1 LTLPRTIHGMT
12 QSHAMNFK
20 QNLTHQSSYFIFIN
34 SLTIMIEALQK
45 TLILLLLI
53 GLGLALRSKIK
64 NKTEISGIKEI
75 ILSIALPAT
84 VFIALMG
91 IKMSFSL
98 LIYPILILAFNF
110 FIFLLTPKILPIFG
124 IEKDSSSGRT
134 LTMLLPSLAPG
145 LSSFP
150 FINEFLGDDSL
161 ALAAMGDVGNKFFA
175 LNFLY
180 FVAMGMYLKNNHTD
194 TPDEKGKV
202 KSLLLSLVKEPI
214 NIIMLLAII
223 FLSFG
228 LNMTSLPTVVS
239 ELFTRASSLMT
250 PLVLIYIGM
259 AVQLKEGKIKL
270 VSSILLFRAGVTL
283 LFSTLII
290 TIFNIS
296 EPKMVLLAVV
306 VPLSSCSFWPFAH
319 ISGIN
324 LKEDNK
330 ELSKDRRT
338 FDMNLAVLILA
349 FSLPLSTILVMGIL
363 ASGEFFAHTS
373 TLLIFGL
380 FLTGLGLA
388 PHLVKKPFIKFSKA

>member
-1 LTLPRTIHGMT
+1 
-12 QSHAMNFK
+12 
-20 QNLTHQSSYFIFIN
+20 
-34 SLTIMIEALQK
+34 MIEALQK
-45 TLILLLLI
+45 TLLLLLLI

-64 NKTEISGIKEI
+64 SKTEITGIKEI

-110 FIFLLTPKILPIFG
+110 FIFFLTPVILPIFG
-124 IEKDSSSGRT
+124 IEKNSSASRT

-161 ALAAMGDVGNKFFA
+161 ALAAMGDIGNKFFA

-180 FVAMGMYLKNNHTD
+180 FVAMGMYLKNNHAELS
-194 TPDEKGKV
+194 DEKGKV

-223 FLSFG
+223 LLSFG

-259 AVQLKEGKIKL
+259 AVQFKEGKIKL
-270 VSSILLFRAGVTL
+270 VSSILLFRGGVTL
-283 LFSTLII
+283 LFSVLII

-324 LKEDNK
+324 LKEDNN
-330 ELSKDRRT
+330 ELSKERRT

-373 TLLIFGL
+373 TLLIFG
-380 FLTGLGLA
+380 FILTGFGLA
-388 PHLVKKPFIKFSKA
+388 PHLFKKPFFKFSKA

>member
-1 LTLPRTIHGMT
+1 
-12 QSHAMNFK
+12 
-20 QNLTHQSSYFIFIN
+20 
-34 SLTIMIEALQK
+34 MIEALQK

-98 LIYPILILAFNF
+98 LIYPILIVTFNF
-110 FIFLLTPKILPIFG
+110 FIFILTPSILPIFG

-134 LTMLLPSLAPG
+134 LIMLLPSLAPG

-150 FINEFLGDDSL
+150 FIKEFLGDDSL

-180 FVAMGMYLKNNHTD
+180 FVAMGMYLKNNHTETID
-194 TPDEKGKV
+194 DKGKV
-202 KSLLLSLVKEPI
+202 KSLVLSLVKEPI
-214 NIIMLLAII
+214 NIIMLLAIV

-270 VSSILLFRAGVTL
+270 VSSILLFRAGVTI
-283 LFSTLII
+283 LFSVLII

-324 LKEDNK
+324 LKEDNL
-330 ELSKDRRT
+330 EISRERRT
-338 FDMNLAVLILA
+338 FDMNFAVLILA

-363 ASGEFFAHTS
+363 ASGAFFTHTS

-380 FLTGLGLA
+380 ILTGLGLA
-388 PHLVKKPFIKFSKA
+388 PHLLKNPSVKFSKA

>member
-1 LTLPRTIHGMT
+1 MT

-20 QNLTHQSSYFIFIN
+20 QNLTHQSSHFIFIN

-110 FIFLLTPKILPIFG
+110 FIFLLTPKILPIFV
-124 IEKDSSSGRT
+124 IDKDSSYGRT

-150 FINEFLGDDSL
+150 FINEFLGDKSL

-194 TPDEKGKV
+194 APDEKSKV

-270 VSSILLFRAGVTL
+270 VSSILLFRAGITL

-290 TIFNIS
+290 IIFNIS

-319 ISGIN
+319 ISAIN

-330 ELSKDRRT
+330 ELSRERRT

-363 ASGEFFAHTS
+363 ASGEFFVHTS

-380 FLTGLGLA
+380 ILTGLGLA
-388 PHLVKKPFIKFSKA
+388 PHLVKKPFIKFSKV

>member
-1 LTLPRTIHGMT
+1 
-12 QSHAMNFK
+12 
-20 QNLTHQSSYFIFIN
+20 
-34 SLTIMIEALQK
+34 MIEAIQK
-45 TLILLLLI
+45 TLTLLLLI
-53 GLGLALRSKIK
+53 GLGLALRTKIK
-64 NKTEISGIKEI
+64 NKTEINGIKEI
-75 ILSIALPAT
+75 ILSVALPST

-91 IKMSFSL
+91 INISFSL
-98 LIYPILILAFNF
+98 LIYPILILSFNF
-110 FIFLLTPKILPIFG
+110 FIFLLTPKILPVFG
-124 IEKDSSSGRT
+124 IEKDSASGRT

-150 FINEFLGDDSL
+150 FINEFLGDESL

-180 FVAMGMYLKNNHTD
+180 FMAMRMYLNNHQNEASE
-194 TPDEKGKV
+194 EKGKV

-223 FLSFG
+223 FLSVG
-228 LNMTSLPTVVS
+228 LNMKSLPTIVS
-239 ELFTRASSLMT
+239 ELFNRASSLMT
-250 PLVLIYIGM
+250 PLVLIYIGL
-259 AVQLKEGKIKL
+259 AVQFKEGKIKL

-283 LFSTLII
+283 LFSVLII
-290 TIFNIS
+290 RIFNVTTPNLI
-296 EPKMVLLAVV
+296 LLAVV

-324 LKEDNK
+324 IKEDNK
-330 ELSKDRRT
+330 EVTKERRT

-373 TLLIFGL
+373 TLLALGL
-380 FLTGLGLA
+380 TLTGLGLA
-388 PHLVKKPFIKFSKA
+388 PHLFKKQYFKITKPHRIL

>member
-1 LTLPRTIHGMT
+1 
-12 QSHAMNFK
+12 
-20 QNLTHQSSYFIFIN
+20 
-34 SLTIMIEALQK
+34 
-45 TLILLLLI
+45 
-53 GLGLALRSKIK
+53 
-64 NKTEISGIKEI
+64 
-75 ILSIALPAT
+75 
-84 VFIALMG
+84 MG

-110 FIFLLTPKILPIFG
+110 FIFLLTPTILPIFG

-180 FVAMGMYLKNNHTD
+180 FVAMGMYLKNNQTD
-194 TPDEKGKV
+194 ATDEKGKV

-214 NIIMLLAII
+214 NVIMLLAIV

-290 TIFNIS
+290 TVFNIS

-324 LKEDNK
+324 LKEENK
-330 ELSKDRRT
+330 ELSKERRT

-380 FLTGLGLA
+380 ILTSLGLA
-388 PHLVKKPFIKFSKA
+388 PHFIKKPFIKFSKA

>member
-1 LTLPRTIHGMT
+1 
-12 QSHAMNFK
+12 
-20 QNLTHQSSYFIFIN
+20 
-34 SLTIMIEALQK
+34 MIEALQK

-64 NKTEISGIKEI
+64 NKTEITGIKEI

-110 FIFLLTPKILPIFG
+110 FIFFLTPVILPIFR
-124 IEKDSSSGRT
+124 IEKNSSSGRT

-180 FVAMGMYLKNNHTD
+180 FVAMGMYLKNNHTELE
-194 TPDEKGKV
+194 DEKGKV

-228 LNMTSLPTVVS
+228 LNMTSLPTAIS

-259 AVQLKEGKIKL
+259 AVQFKEGKIKL
-270 VSSILLFRAGVTL
+270 VSSILLFRAGITL
-283 LFSTLII
+283 LFSVLII
-290 TIFNIS
+290 IIFNIS

-330 ELSKDRRT
+330 ELTKERRT

-363 ASGEFFAHTS
+363 ASGEFFAHTG

-380 FLTGLGLA
+380 ILTGFGLA
-388 PHLVKKPFIKFSKA
+388 PHLFKKPFFKFSKA

>member
-1 LTLPRTIHGMT
+1 MV
-12 QSHAMNFK
+12 
-20 QNLTHQSSYFIFIN
+20 
-34 SLTIMIEALQK
+34 EAVQK

-64 NKTEISGIKEI
+64 NKTEINGIKEI
-75 ILSIALPAT
+75 ILSIALPST

-91 IKMSFSL
+91 IKISASL
-98 LIYPILILAFNF
+98 LIYPVLVLAFNF
-110 FIFLLTPKILPIFG
+110 FIYLTAPYFLPIFG
-124 IEKDSSSGRT
+124 IEKDSSAGRT

-150 FINEFLGDDSL
+150 FINEFLGDESL

-180 FVAMGMYLKNNHTD
+180 FVAMKMYLKNNQAEEVE
-194 TPDEKGKV
+194 EKGKV

-223 FLSFG
+223 FLSVG
-228 LNMTSLPTVVS
+228 INMKSLPSAIS
-239 ELFTRASSLMT
+239 ELFNRASSLMT
-250 PLVLIYIGM
+250 PLVLIYIGL
-259 AVQLKEGKIKL
+259 AVQFKEGKIKL
-270 VSSILLFRAGVTL
+270 VSSILLFRAGITI
-283 LFSTLII
+283 LFSVLII
-290 TIFNIS
+290 NIFNITT
-296 EPKMVLLAVV
+296 PNLILLAVV

-319 ISGIN
+319 ISAIN
-324 LKEDNK
+324 IKEEDKNYAK
-330 ELSKDRRT
+330 ERKT

-373 TLLIFGL
+373 TLLVTGLIF
-380 FLTGLGLA
+380 TGLGLA
-388 PHLVKKPFIKFSKA
+388 PHMLKKSKTFLKLSKVSS

>member
-1 LTLPRTIHGMT
+1 
-12 QSHAMNFK
+12 
-20 QNLTHQSSYFIFIN
+20 
-34 SLTIMIEALQK
+34 MIEALQK
-45 TLILLLLI
+45 TSILLLLI
-53 GLGLALRSKIK
+53 GLGLGLRFKIK
-64 NKTEISGIKEI
+64 NKTEITGIKEI

-98 LIYPILILAFNF
+98 LIYPILIVGFNF
-110 FIFLLTPKILPIFG
+110 FIFFLTPAILPIFG
-124 IEKDSSSGRT
+124 IDKESSSGRT
-134 LTMLLPSLAPG
+134 FRMLLPSLAPG
-145 LSSFP
+145 ISSFP

-161 ALAAMGDVGNKFFA
+161 ALAAVGDVGNKFFA

-180 FVAMGMYLKNNHTD
+180 FVAIGMYLKNNHS
-194 TPDEKGKV
+194 EAGEEQGKI

-214 NIIMLLAII
+214 NVVMLLAII
-223 FLSFG
+223 LLSFG

-259 AVQLKEGKIKL
+259 AVRLKEGKIKL
-270 VSSILLFRAGVTL
+270 VSSILLFRAGVSM
-283 LFSTLII
+283 LFSALII
-290 TIFNIS
+290 SIFHIS
-296 EPKMVLLAVV
+296 DPKLVLLAVV

-330 ELSKDRRT
+330 ELSKERRT
-338 FDMNLAVLILA
+338 FDLNLAVLVLA

-363 ASGEFFAHTS
+363 ASGELFAQIS
-373 TLLIFGL
+373 TILIFGL
-380 FLTGLGLA
+380 ILTGLGLA
-388 PHLVKKPFIKFSKA
+388 PHVFKKSFVKFSKA

>member
-1 LTLPRTIHGMT
+1 
-12 QSHAMNFK
+12 
-20 QNLTHQSSYFIFIN
+20 
-34 SLTIMIEALQK
+34 MIEALQK

-64 NKTEISGIKEI
+64 NKTEITGIKEI

-91 IKMSFSL
+91 IKMSLSL

-110 FIFLLTPKILPIFG
+110 FIFFLTPVILPVFG
-124 IEKDSSSGRT
+124 IEKNSSAGRT

-161 ALAAMGDVGNKFFA
+161 ALAAMGDIGNKFFA

-180 FVAMGMYLKNNHTD
+180 FVAMGMYLKNNHAELS
-194 TPDEKGKV
+194 DEKGKM

-228 LNMTSLPTVVS
+228 LNMTSLPTAVS

-259 AVQLKEGKIKL
+259 AVQFKEGKIKL

-283 LFSTLII
+283 LFSVLII

-319 ISGIN
+319 ISGVN
-324 LKEDNK
+324 LKEDNN
-330 ELSKDRRT
+330 ELSKERRT

-363 ASGEFFAHTS
+363 ASGEFFAHTT

-380 FLTGLGLA
+380 ILTGFGLA
-388 PHLVKKPFIKFSKA
+388 PHLFKKPFFKFSKA

>member
-1 LTLPRTIHGMT
+1 
-12 QSHAMNFK
+12 
-20 QNLTHQSSYFIFIN
+20 
-34 SLTIMIEALQK
+34 MIDALQK

-64 NKTEISGIKEI
+64 NKTEITGIKEI

-98 LIYPILILAFNF
+98 LIYPILILSFNF
-110 FIFLLTPKILPIFG
+110 FIFFLTPVILPIFG
-124 IEKDSSSGRT
+124 IGKESSSGRT

-180 FVAMGMYLKNNHTD
+180 FVAMGMYLKNNHTELE
-194 TPDEKGKV
+194 DEKGKV

-228 LNMTSLPTVVS
+228 LNMTSLPTAVS

-259 AVQLKEGKIKL
+259 AVQFKEGKIKL
-270 VSSILLFRAGVTL
+270 VSSILLFRAGITL
-283 LFSTLII
+283 LFSVLII

-330 ELSKDRRT
+330 ELSKERRT

-363 ASGEFFAHTS
+363 ASGEFFAHTG

-380 FLTGLGLA
+380 ILTGFGLA
-388 PHLVKKPFIKFSKA
+388 PHLIKKPFFKFSKA

>member
-1 LTLPRTIHGMT
+1 
-12 QSHAMNFK
+12 
-20 QNLTHQSSYFIFIN
+20 
-34 SLTIMIEALQK
+34 MIEALQK
-45 TLILLLLI
+45 TLLLLLLI

-64 NKTEISGIKEI
+64 SKTEITGIKEI

-110 FIFLLTPKILPIFG
+110 FIFFLTPVILPIFG
-124 IEKDSSSGRT
+124 IEKNSSASRT

-161 ALAAMGDVGNKFFA
+161 ALAAMGDIGNKFFA

-180 FVAMGMYLKNNHTD
+180 FVAIGMYLKNNHAELS
-194 TPDEKGKV
+194 DEKGKV

-223 FLSFG
+223 LLSFG

-259 AVQLKEGKIKL
+259 AVQFKEGKIKL
-270 VSSILLFRAGVTL
+270 VSSILLFRGGVTL
-283 LFSTLII
+283 LFSVLII

-324 LKEDNK
+324 LKEDNN
-330 ELSKDRRT
+330 ELSKERRT

-373 TLLIFGL
+373 TLLIFG
-380 FLTGLGLA
+380 FILTGFGLA
-388 PHLVKKPFIKFSKA
+388 PHLFKKPFFKFSKA

>member
-1 LTLPRTIHGMT
+1 M
-12 QSHAMNFK
+12 
-20 QNLTHQSSYFIFIN
+20 
-34 SLTIMIEALQK
+34 
-45 TLILLLLI
+45 LLI

-110 FIFLLTPKILPIFG
+110 FIFLLTPTILPIFG
-124 IEKDSSSGRT
+124 IEKNSSSGRT

-180 FVAMGMYLKNNHTD
+180 FVAMGMYLKNNQTD
-194 TPDEKGKV
+194 VFDEKGKV

-214 NIIMLLAII
+214 NVIMLLAII

-283 LFSTLII
+283 LFSVLVI

-296 EPKMVLLAVV
+296 EPKMILLAVV

-380 FLTGLGLA
+380 ILTSLGLA

>member
-1 LTLPRTIHGMT
+1 MAWKRAIALI
-12 QSHAMNFK
+12 HAMNIT
-20 QNLTHQSSYFIFIN
+20 THHSSNFIFIN

-98 LIYPILILAFNF
+98 LIYPVLILSFNF
-110 FIFLLTPKILPIFG
+110 FIFLLTPAILPIFG

-194 TPDEKGKV
+194 ATDEKGKV

-270 VSSILLFRAGVTL
+270 VSSILLFRAGITL

-330 ELSKDRRT
+330 ELSKERRT

-380 FLTGLGLA
+380 ILTGFGLA
-388 PHLVKKPFIKFSKA
+388 PHFIKKPFIKFSKA

>member
-1 LTLPRTIHGMT
+1 MV
-12 QSHAMNFK
+12 
-20 QNLTHQSSYFIFIN
+20 
-34 SLTIMIEALQK
+34 EAVQK

-53 GLGLALRSKIK
+53 GIGFALRGKIK
-64 NKTEISGIKEI
+64 NKTEINGVKEI
-75 ILSIALPAT
+75 ILSIALPST

-91 IKMSFSL
+91 IKISLSL

-110 FIFLLTPKILPIFG
+110 FIFLSAPYFLPIFG
-124 IEKDSSSGRT
+124 IDKESTSGRT

-150 FINEFLGDDSL
+150 FINEFLGDESL

-180 FVAMGMYLKNNHTD
+180 FVALKMYLSNNKA
-194 TPDEKGKV
+194 EEVQENGKV

-214 NIIMLLAII
+214 NIIMLLAIV
-223 FLSFG
+223 FLSLG

-250 PLVLIYIGM
+250 PLVLIYIGL
-259 AVQLKEGKIKL
+259 AVQFKEGKIKL
-270 VSSILLFRAGVTL
+270 VSSILLFRAGITL
-283 LFSTLII
+283 LFSVLVIN
-290 TIFNIS
+290 IFNIS
-296 EPKMVLLAVV
+296 NPNLILLAVV

-319 ISGIN
+319 ISAIN
-324 LKEDNK
+324 LKEEDKNLPK
-330 ELSKDRRT
+330 ERRT
-338 FDMNLAVLILA
+338 FDLNLAVLILA

-363 ASGEFFAHTS
+363 ASGQFFANTS

-380 FLTGLGLA
+380 VLTGLGLA
-388 PHLVKKPFIKFSKA
+388 PHLFKKPYFKVSKA

>member
-1 LTLPRTIHGMT
+1 MAWKWAFALT
-12 QSHAMNFK
+12 HAMNI
-20 QNLTHQSSYFIFIN
+20 LTHQSSHFIFIN

-64 NKTEISGIKEI
+64 NKTEITGIKEI

-98 LIYPILILAFNF
+98 LIYPVLILSFNF
-110 FIFLLTPKILPIFG
+110 FIFSLTPKILPIFG
-124 IEKDSSSGRT
+124 IDKDSSSGRT

-150 FINEFLGDDSL
+150 FINEFLGDKSL

-194 TPDEKGKV
+194 APDEKGKV

-283 LFSTLII
+283 LFSTLVI
-290 TIFNIS
+290 TIFNVS
-296 EPKMVLLAVV
+296 DPKMVLLAVV

-330 ELSKDRRT
+330 ELSKERRT
-338 FDMNLAVLILA
+338 FDLNLAVLILA

-380 FLTGLGLA
+380 ILIGFGLA
-388 PHLVKKPFIKFSKA
+388 PHFIKKPFIKFSKA

>member
-1 LTLPRTIHGMT
+1 
-12 QSHAMNFK
+12 
-20 QNLTHQSSYFIFIN
+20 
-34 SLTIMIEALQK
+34 
-45 TLILLLLI
+45 
-53 GLGLALRSKIK
+53 
-64 NKTEISGIKEI
+64 
-75 ILSIALPAT
+75 
-84 VFIALMG
+84 
-91 IKMSFSL
+91 MSFSL

-110 FIFLLTPKILPIFG
+110 FIFFLTPYILPVFG
-124 IEKDSSSGRT
+124 IEKNSSAGRT
-134 LTMLLPSLAPG
+134 LTMLLSSLAPG

-180 FVAMGMYLKNNHTD
+180 FVAMGMYLKNNQTEF
-194 TPDEKGKV
+194 TDEKGKV

-259 AVQLKEGKIKL
+259 AVQFKEGKIKL
-270 VSSILLFRAGVTL
+270 VSSILLFRAGITL
-283 LFSTLII
+283 LFSVLVI
-290 TIFNIS
+290 TIFNVS
-296 EPKMVLLAVV
+296 DPKMVLLAVV

-324 LKEDNK
+324 LKEDSN
-330 ELSKDRRT
+330 ELSKERRT

-363 ASGEFFAHTS
+363 ASGQFFAHTS
-373 TLLIFGL
+373 TLLILGL
-380 FLTGLGLA
+380 ILTGLGLA
-388 PHLVKKPFIKFSKA
+388 PHLIKKPFVKFSKA

>member
-1 LTLPRTIHGMT
+1 
-12 QSHAMNFK
+12 
-20 QNLTHQSSYFIFIN
+20 
-34 SLTIMIEALQK
+34 MIEALQK

-64 NKTEISGIKEI
+64 NKTEITGIKEI

-110 FIFLLTPKILPIFG
+110 FIFFLTPVILPIFG
-124 IEKDSSSGRT
+124 IEKNSSAGRT

-180 FVAMGMYLKNNHTD
+180 FVAMGMYLKNNHTELA
-194 TPDEKGKV
+194 DEKGKV

-259 AVQLKEGKIKL
+259 AVQFKEGKIKL

-283 LFSTLII
+283 LFSVLII

-296 EPKMVLLAVV
+296 DPKMVLLAVV

-330 ELSKDRRT
+330 ELSKERRT
-338 FDMNLAVLILA
+338 FDINLAVLILA

-380 FLTGLGLA
+380 ILTGFGLA
-388 PHLVKKPFIKFSKA
+388 PHVFKKPFVKFSKA

>member
-1 LTLPRTIHGMT
+1 
-12 QSHAMNFK
+12 
-20 QNLTHQSSYFIFIN
+20 
-34 SLTIMIEALQK
+34 MIEALQK

-64 NKTEISGIKEI
+64 NKTEITGIKEI

-110 FIFLLTPKILPIFG
+110 FIFFLTPVILPIFG
-124 IEKDSSSGRT
+124 IEKESSSGRT

-180 FVAMGMYLKNNHTD
+180 FVAMGMYLKNNHTELA
-194 TPDEKGKV
+194 DEKGKV

-223 FLSFG
+223 FLSLG
-228 LNMTSLPTVVS
+228 LNMTSLPMVVS

-259 AVQLKEGKIKL
+259 AVQFKEGKIKL

-283 LFSTLII
+283 LFSVLII

-296 EPKMVLLAVV
+296 DPKMVLLAVV

-330 ELSKDRRT
+330 ELSKERRT

-380 FLTGLGLA
+380 ILTGLGLA
-388 PHLVKKPFIKFSKA
+388 PHVFKKPFVKFSKA

>member
-1 LTLPRTIHGMT
+1 
-12 QSHAMNFK
+12 
-20 QNLTHQSSYFIFIN
+20 
-34 SLTIMIEALQK
+34 
-45 TLILLLLI
+45 
-53 GLGLALRSKIK
+53 
-64 NKTEISGIKEI
+64 
-75 ILSIALPAT
+75 
-84 VFIALMG
+84 MG

-110 FIFLLTPKILPIFG
+110 FIFLLTPTILPIFG
-124 IEKDSSSGRT
+124 IDKNSSSGRT

-180 FVAMGMYLKNNHTD
+180 FVAMGMYLKNNQGNVT
-194 TPDEKGKV
+194 DEKGKV
-202 KSLLLSLVKEPI
+202 KSLLISLVKEPI

-228 LNMTSLPTVVS
+228 LNMNSLPTVVS
-239 ELFTRASSLMT
+239 DLFTRASSLMT

-259 AVQLKEGKIKL
+259 AVQLKEGKMKL
-270 VSSILLFRAGVTL
+270 VSSILLFRAGTTL
-283 LFSTLII
+283 LFSTFII

-296 EPKMVLLAVV
+296 EPSMVLLAVV

-330 ELSKDRRT
+330 ELTKERRT

-363 ASGEFFAHTS
+363 ASGQFFANTT
-373 TLLIFGL
+373 TLLISGL
-380 FLTGLGLA
+380 ILTGLGLA
-388 PHLVKKPFIKFSKA
+388 PHLFKKPFLKFAKA